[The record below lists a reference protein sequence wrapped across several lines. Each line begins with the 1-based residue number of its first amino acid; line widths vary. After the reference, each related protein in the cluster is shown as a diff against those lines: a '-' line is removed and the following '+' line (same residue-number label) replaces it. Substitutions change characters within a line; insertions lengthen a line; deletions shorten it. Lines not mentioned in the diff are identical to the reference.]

1 MLQKGVKTLH
11 TFADKK
17 LLMLKPDDIIPN
29 NNQPRKNF
37 DTYELQSLADS
48 IAANGIIQP
57 LTVRKAESGKYSLI
71 AGERRLR
78 AAKMAGLRRIP
89 CVLHRTSDLVAS
101 LYAITENMQRSDLN
115 FFEEALAIQTLI
127 TEFRLTQSEAAVQL
141 GMANSTVSNKLRLL
155 KLSNNIQARLIS
167 SGLTERHARALLRL
181 PSEQREDVLDKIIAG
196 GLNLMQTEA
205 LIESILNPQIPKQK
219 TEEEQKAP
227 IRKAAIGDIK
237 LFSNSLSKLLGT
249 MQNAGIAANSRKR
262 ETENYIEYKVRIF
275 KTQPQATQLKIC

>member
-1 MLQKGVKTLH
+1 MH

-17 LLMLKPDDIIPN
+17 LLMLKPDDIITNP
-29 NNQPRKNF
+29 NQPRKNF

-48 IAANGIIQP
+48 ILANGIIQP
-57 LTVRKAESGKYSLI
+57 LTVRKGENGKYLLI

-78 AAKMAGLRRIP
+78 AAKMAGLRRVP

-127 TEFRLTQSEAAVQL
+127 NDFRLTQAEVAVQL

-155 KLSNNIQARLIS
+155 KLSPETQARILS
-167 SGLTERHARALLRL
+167 ANLTERHARALLRL
-181 PSEQREDVLDKIIAG
+181 SADAREDALQKIIAN
-196 GLNLMQTEA
+196 GLNLAQTEA
-205 LIESILNPQIPKQK
+205 LIDSILNPIELEIEPEDKSQ
-219 TEEEQKAP
+219 AP

-237 LFSNSLSKLLGT
+237 LFSNSLSKLLCT
-249 MQNAGIAANSRKR
+249 MQNAGINANSRKR
-262 ETENYIEYKVRIF
+262 ETESYVEYKVRIF
-275 KTQPQATQLKIC
+275 KNSPQATQLKIC

>member
-1 MLQKGVKTLH
+1 MH

-29 NNQPRKNF
+29 ANQPRKHF

-57 LTVRKAESGKYSLI
+57 LTVRKADGGKYLVI

-101 LYAITENMQRSDLN
+101 LYAITENMQRQDLN
-115 FFEEALAIQTLI
+115 YFEEALAIQTLI
-127 TEFRLTQSEAAVQL
+127 TEFRLTQAEAAVQL

-155 KLSNNIQARLIS
+155 KLSPEIQKRLLS
-167 SGLTERHARALLRL
+167 ANLAERHARALLRL
-181 PSEQREDVLDKIIAG
+181 PAEQRNDALDKIIAD
-196 GLNLMQTEA
+196 GLNLCQTEE
-205 LIESILNPQIPKQK
+205 LIESILNPIEPIIET
-219 TEEEQKAP
+219 TEEIFKP

-237 LFSNSLSKLLGT
+237 LFSNSLSKLLCT
-249 MQNAGIAANSRKR
+249 MQNAGITANSRKR
-262 ETENYIEYKVRIF
+262 ETENYVEYKVRIF

>member
-1 MLQKGVKTLH
+1 MH

-17 LLMLKPDDIIPN
+17 LLMLKPDDIIPCA
-29 NNQPRKNF
+29 NQPRKNF

-57 LTVRKAESGKYSLI
+57 LTVRKADGGKYSLI

-78 AAKMAGLRRIP
+78 AAKMAGLRRVP

-115 FFEEALAIQTLI
+115 CFEEALAIQTLI
-127 TEFRLTQSEAAVQL
+127 NDFRLTQAEVAVQL

-155 KLSNNIQARLIS
+155 KLSDEIRERLTAA
-167 SGLTERHARALLRL
+167 GLTERHARALLRL
-181 PSEQREDVLDKIIAG
+181 SPEQREDTLDKIIAD
-196 GLNLMQTEA
+196 GLNLAQTEE
-205 LIESILNPQIPKQK
+205 LVESILNPCEPPQPDNTDELPK
-219 TEEEQKAP
+219 P

-237 LFSNSLSKLLGT
+237 LFSNSLSKLLCT
-249 MQNAGIAANSRKR
+249 MQNAGITANSRKH
-262 ETENYIEYKVRIF
+262 ETEKYIEYKVRIF
-275 KTQPQATQLKIC
+275 KNQTETHEYSQLKIC